1 MAEALHR
8 MMGVDLTAIPTIGV
22 NTALTIAA
30 EIGPDFSAFPSAQ
43 HFSSWLELAPGTR
56 ISGGKTL
63 PGRAPKAVNKVAQ
76 SLRMAALTAR
86 RSQTFIGA
94 RHRGHLARKDAPV
107 AITATVR
114 ELACLIYTL
123 ITRGEEY
130 VERGIEAHEQRRV
143 DRTVSNLGRRAKQLG
158 YQLVRMPEDTD
169 ETPGA
174 QPMA

>member
-1 MAEALHR
+1 

-43 HFSSWLELAPGTR
+43 HFSSWLGLAPGTR

-63 PGRAPKAVNKVAQ
+63 PGRAPKTVNKVAQ

-94 RHRGHLARKDAPV
+94 RHRGRLARKDAPV
-107 AITATVR
+107 AITATAR

-130 VERGIEAHEQRRV
+130 VERGIEAHERRRV

-169 ETPGA
+169 GTPGA
-174 QPMA
+174 QSMA

>member
-1 MAEALHR
+1 MRASSASVPVASR
-8 MMGVDLTAIPTIGV
+8 QPDSRASV
-22 NTALTIAA
+22 NVSPAA
-30 EIGPDFSAFPSAQ
+30 
-43 HFSSWLELAPGTR
+43 
-56 ISGGKTL
+56 
-63 PGRAPKAVNKVAQ
+63 V
-76 SLRMAALTAR
+76 
-86 RSQTFIGA
+86 A
-94 RHRGHLARKDAPV
+94 RHRGRLARKDAPV
-107 AITATVR
+107 AITATAR

-174 QPMA
+174 QSMA